1 MIKIIQLVTAQE
13 LIGDVVEHSSP
24 DGAYYTVTNAANIHM
39 VPQKGESFG
48 IALIPFMP
56 YVDGSLTVNKDK
68 VVMIAEPTVEMR
80 NNYSKMFGSGIE
92 IANVM
97 PR

>member
-13 LIGDVVEHSSP
+13 LIGDIDEKDDTYLVKDP
-24 DGAYYTVTNAANIHM
+24 ANIHM
-39 VPQKGESFG
+39 VPQGNGGSFG
-48 IALIPFMP
+48 IGLIPFMP
-56 YVDGSLTVNKDK
+56 YVDGRLTVKKDK
-68 VVMIAEPTVEMR
+68 VVITADPSVEMR

-97 PR
+97 PK

>member
-13 LIGDVVEHSSP
+13 LIGNVDEQETCYVIK
-24 DGAYYTVTNAANIHM
+24 DAANIHM
-39 VPQKGESFG
+39 VPQQGGSFG
-48 IALIPFMP
+48 IGMIPFMP
-56 YVDGSLTVNKDK
+56 YVEGSLTINKDK
-68 VVMIAEPTVEMR
+68 VVIVAEPTVEMR